1 MLDGYKEVFLSQFW
15 ALLQAGPINDVDL
28 RIMVPLVSGLAEIS
42 AAKTVL
48 EKAKEELSAEIKAF
62 SQQIQ
67 FGIMIEVPFAALLA
81 DRLAHEVDFLILVPM
96 T

>member
-1 MLDGYKEVFLSQFW
+1 MLDGYEEIFLSQFW
-15 ALLQAGPINDVDL
+15 ALLQSGPVDDIDL
-28 RIMVPLVSGLAEIS
+28 RIMVPLVSGLAKIS

-48 EKAKEELSAEIKAF
+48 EKAKEELSAEKKTF

-81 DRLAHEVDFLILVPM
+81 DRLAHEVDFLILVPRI
-96 T
+96 